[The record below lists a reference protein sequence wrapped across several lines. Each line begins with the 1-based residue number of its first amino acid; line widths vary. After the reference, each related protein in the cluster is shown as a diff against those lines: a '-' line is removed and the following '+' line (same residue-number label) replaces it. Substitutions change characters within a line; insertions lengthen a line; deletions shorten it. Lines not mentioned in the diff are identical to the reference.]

1 MTAIG
6 FHSFALPNLNLQAAI
21 AAVARLDAAPA

>member
-6 FHSFALPNLNLQAAI
+6 FHSFALPNLKLPAAI
-21 AAVARLDAAPA
+21 AAAARLDAEPA